1 MTIAVFGATG
11 QLGRLTI
18 DALLARGVAADRIR
32 ALGRNPER
40 LAELADAGVA
50 TFTIDLDDASTLAAP
65 LQGADEVFLISGSE
79 VGKLLPQHRAA
90 SDAAVAAGV
99 HRITYTSAPRAD
111 VSTLVL
117 AP

>member
-40 LAELADAGVA
+40 LA
-50 TFTIDLDDASTLAAP
+50 
-65 LQGADEVFLISGSE
+65 
-79 VGKLLPQHRAA
+79 
-90 SDAAVAAGV
+90 
-99 HRITYTSAPRAD
+99 
-111 VSTLVL
+111 
-117 AP
+117 